1 MKKAFA
7 LFACIVLLAA
17 CQSSNNDKTDS
28 TDTLAQESDSI
39 VRVATDDTLAAHDA
53 GDVVRDLKPGEPLSF
68 KGLSRPM
75 VVDFWAT
82 WCGPCMRF
90 KPTFHAV
97 SGRYS
102 GRIDFVAVNVDECQD
117 IADANNIQAIPALF
131 LVKRDGTVVRHE
143 GLMEEAEFEQ
153 FLSQAL

>member
-1 MKKAFA
+1 MKKILA
-7 LFACIVLLAA
+7 LFAGIALLGAA
-17 CQSSNNDKTDS
+17 CTSTDKTATPAGDS
-28 TDTLAQESDSI
+28 IAVLDSAAQEAI
-39 VRVATDDTLAAHDA
+39 VEPATAHDA

-68 KGLSRPM
+68 KGLKRPM

-90 KPTFHAV
+90 KPTFHSV
-97 SGRYS
+97 SGRYE
-102 GRIDFVAVNVDECQD
+102 GRIDFVAVNVDECSD
-117 IADANNIQAIPALF
+117 VADANQIQAIPAIF
-131 LVKRDGTVVRHE
+131 LVKTDGTVIRQE